1 MPSPPSKVLDR
12 TWSRRPLVDAA
23 KRSSHRR
30 TCVRMR
36 HGVEVDPVAEGAGTD
51 KEVMVEQW
59 VRRML
64 RGPLFFSISFC
75 LL

>member
-1 MPSPPSKVLDR
+1 
-12 TWSRRPLVDAA
+12 
-23 KRSSHRR
+23 
-30 TCVRMR
+30 MR
-36 HGVEVDPVAEGAGTD
+36 HGVEVDPVAEGEGAGTD

>member
-1 MPSPPSKVLDR
+1 
-12 TWSRRPLVDAA
+12 
-23 KRSSHRR
+23 
-30 TCVRMR
+30 MR